1 MTKSNLELRVLD
13 RIRLL
18 NGTKISG
25 GELGNIFGYSGED
38 VRVAIKSLRLQG
50 HPIAGTDADK
60 GYWWARTPQELQG
73 TIDKMDSLI
82 QSHAAVKSGLT
93 EAQRRLC
100 SVRPGELFG

>member
-1 MTKSNLELRVLD
+1 MKKQNLEMRVLD
-13 RIRLL
+13 RMKLL
-18 NGTKISG
+18 AGMKITG
-25 GELGNIFGYSGED
+25 GELARLFESTGED
-38 VRVAIKSLRLQG
+38 VRVAVKALRLQG

-60 GYWWARTPQELQG
+60 GYWYAKTPQELQG

-100 SVRPGELFG
+100 DVRPGELF